1 MKRTLPVLVGF
12 GLLCL
17 SPFAA
22 KQASP
27 QEKASPE
34 KQAPA
39 TQAKKDETKPDEAVR
54 RSEEVTVESASKA
67 ETTIIDAPAT
77 MTVVTAKTI
86 ETNPAQN
93 YGDLLRSVPGM
104 NVIQTSARDFNL
116 TTRQATSTLNNSQLV
131 LVDGRSV
138 YLDFFGLVLWDFVP
152 NPTSGDIKQIEVVRG
167 PASVVW
173 GPNAMTGVVNII
185 TKSPRE
191 HEGFG
196 LMLDAGLFS
205 RSGGSRESE
214 GNGYQYNGSF
224 SYASAVNDAWSYKLT
239 AGYFNS
245 DPYSRPTGTI
255 PLGCHPLGVTPC
267 RDAAGSAGPGGF
279 PTGGAPYPGDSNT
292 PGGWTNAGTSQPKVD
307 LRVDQE
313 ITGGGRIT
321 YEGGYSGTEGIIHTG
336 IAPFDIHNPSYMAYG
351 KVVYTKNALRIGA
364 FGNYV
369 NADATNV
376 QQIDPNTLQRVD
388 LGFKT
393 QTYDLEVGNTTVL
406 AQKHILTYGGN
417 FRRNIFD
424 ITLAPGADNRS
435 EYGAYFQEEYYVDKF
450 RVAVGGRGDKLGN
463 LDHWVFSPRV
473 SVMFKPTPDQSIRAS
488 YNRAFRAPSVINN
501 YLDQDIIYYG
511 TQVDLRPLAALA
523 PQLAPLI
530 PREPFYL
537 SVNTFGNLNLKEE
550 HLDGLE
556 LAYTGNLGHKTTVGL
571 AVYQNDTDNNI
582 NFTYLLPN
590 SENPQGLPGLEFYSP
605 QNPAQGIGAV
615 SGQPLVDPLT
625 GRPGLNPLLM
635 AALGQVP
642 PQFGGPILLPSKVA
656 TYLNLGPIRNRGVEA
671 SIEHRVN
678 SQWTLSANYSWQADP
693 KVLTPS
699 NPCPTGTVNSSCQI
713 QYPINEVTVGPKDRF
728 NAAVSYNGPRFLG
741 NVNVNYSGK
750 AFWNDVLNEPYWG
763 FTDAYTMVNA
773 TVGMRFAQGKAQ
785 FSLRGTN
792 LLNQKIMQHIYG
804 DILRIAVVAE
814 LRYFAK

>member
-1 MKRTLPVLVGF
+1 MKGALPVLVGF

-17 SPFAA
+17 SPLAA
-22 KQASP
+22 KEAYS
-27 QEKASPE
+27 QEKPSPE
-34 KQAPA
+34 KTSQAKQPA
-39 TQAKKDETKPDEAVR
+39 TSGKEGAKEGQPIQL
-54 RSEEVTVESASKA
+54 SEEVTVASKV
-67 ETTIIDAPAT
+67 ETKVIDAPAS
-77 MTVVTAKTI
+77 VSLVTSQVI
-86 ETNPAQN
+86 ESSPAQN

-196 LMLDAGLFS
+196 LMLNAGLFS
-205 RSGGSRESE
+205 RAGGSRESE

-239 AGYFNS
+239 AGYLNS

-267 RDAAGSAGPGGF
+267 RDASGNALPGGF
-279 PTGGAPYPGDSNT
+279 PTGGAPYPADSNV

-313 ITGGGRIT
+313 ITGGGRVT

-336 IAPFDIHNPSYMAYG
+336 IAPFDIHSPSYMAYG
-351 KVVYTKNALRIGA
+351 KVVYTKNALRISA

-393 QTYDLEVGNTTVL
+393 QTYDLEVGNTTVV

-473 SVMFKPTPDQSIRAS
+473 SVMFKPTADQSIRAS

-511 TQVDLRPLAALA
+511 TQVDLRPLAAVA

-537 SVNTFGNLNLKEE
+537 FVNTFGNLNLKEE

-556 LAYTGNLGHKTTVGL
+556 LAYNGNFGSKTTIGL

-590 SENPQGLPGLEFYSP
+590 TENPQGLPGLAFYSP
-605 QNPAQGIGAV
+605 TNPAQGIGAV

-625 GRPGLNPLLM
+625 GRPGLDPLLM

-656 TYLNLGPIRNRGVEA
+656 TYLNLGPIRNRGLEA

-693 KVLTPS
+693 KVLTAAS
-699 NPCPTGTVNSSCQI
+699 GQI
-713 QYPINEVTVGPKDRF
+713 QYPINEVTVGPTNRF
-728 NAAVSYNGPRFLG
+728 NAAVSYNGPRFLA
-741 NVNVNYSGK
+741 NANVNYSGK

-763 FTDAYTMVNA
+763 FTDSYTMVNA
-773 TVGMRFAQGKAQ
+773 TVGMKFAQGKAQ

-792 LLNQKIMQHIYG
+792 LLDQKIMQHIYG

-814 LRYFAK
+814 LRYFAR